1 MIIEESIYYNDVMK
15 VNVSLRPNWWLN
27 IVYDYEDNV
36 LGGRDKAYPSDKIY
50 QLQHLE
56 HYGFITDPTS
66 QFAIFPNPADY
77 IDCILK
83 FGGKIK

>member
-15 VNVSLRPNWWLN
+15 VNVSRRPNWWLN

-36 LGGRDKAYPSDKIY
+36 LGGRDKEYPSDKIY

-56 HYGFITDPTS
+56 HYGFITDS
-66 QFAIFPNPADY
+66 QHQFAIFPYPADY
-77 IDCILK
+77 LKCILTY
-83 FGGKIK
+83 GGKIK